1 MAGDKTRENDK
12 YEVLKLSNQLCFPLY
27 ACAKEIVRAY
37 TPILKPLDLTYTQY
51 IVLLAL
57 WERKT
62 LFMKDL
68 GEILYLDSGTL
79 TPLVNR
85 LAEKGYLSKKRSDKD
100 ARDLEVS
107 VTQKGWELREKAV
120 NVPYEVGSCVDLE
133 EKDSFELARLLHKIL
148 RQF

>member
-1 MAGDKTRENDK
+1 MEEDK
-12 YEVLKLSNQLCFPLY
+12 YEALKLSNQLCFPLY

-37 TPILKPLDLTYTQY
+37 TPVLKPLDLTYTQY

-62 LFMKDL
+62 LYMKEL
-68 GEILYLDSGTL
+68 GNLLYLDSGTL

-85 LAEKGYLSKKRSDKD
+85 LSEKGYLTKKRSDKD

-107 VTQKGWELREKAV
+107 VTEKGWELREKAV
-120 NVPYEVGSCVDLE
+120 NVPNEVGSCVDLE
-133 EKDSFELARLLHKIL
+133 LEEAQELAGLLHKLL

>member
-1 MAGDKTRENDK
+1 MGLDEDK
-12 YEVLKLSNQLCFPLY
+12 YDILKLSNQLCFPLY

-37 TPILKPLDLTYTQY
+37 TPVLKPLGLTYTQY
-51 IVLLAL
+51 IVMLAL
-57 WERKT
+57 WERRT
-62 LFMKDL
+62 LYMKEL

-85 LAEKGYLSKKRSDKD
+85 LFEKGYISKKRSDKD

-107 VTQKGWELREKAV
+107 VTVKGWELRERALS
-120 NVPYEVGSCVDLE
+120 VPGEVGSCVDLNAE
-133 EKDSFELARLLHKIL
+133 EAQKLFTLLHQLL

>member
-1 MAGDKTRENDK
+1 MELGEDK
-12 YEVLKLSNQLCFPLY
+12 YEILKLSNQLCFPLY

-37 TPILKPLDLTYTQY
+37 APVLKPLDLTYTQY
-51 IVLLAL
+51 IVMLAL
-57 WERKT
+57 WEKKS
-62 LFMKDL
+62 LYMKEL

-85 LAEKGYLSKKRSDKD
+85 LFEKGYISKKRSDKD

-107 VTQKGWELREKAV
+107 VTVKGWELRERALS
-120 NVPYEVGSCVDLE
+120 VPGEVGSCVDLSAE
-133 EKDSFELARLLHKIL
+133 EAQKLSTLLHQLL